1 MSELPPKPNDAPSDP
16 AVAHP
21 ATPISDF
28 LFKELPYSIVLI
40 LTLLGVAYT
49 SFSQHP
55 IVAYWELL
63 VPVIGIACIA
73 TGWPHAHDR
82 QARLRLI
89 WTQVLHWIA
98 FLAAMNLLL
107 LPSVQNLLNSNAT
120 GLAIMLLLALGTF
133 VAGVHILAW
142 EICLLGVVMALCV
155 PAIAWIEESALI
167 VLLGAIALVGVGM
180 TFWWM
185 FRKRRTAAR

>member
-1 MSELPPKPNDAPSDP
+1 MAAIEPNSRDAPAGS
-16 AVAHP
+16 VG
-21 ATPISDF
+21 ATPLSDF

-40 LTLLGVAYT
+40 LTLVGVAYT

-63 VPVIGIACIA
+63 APVIGLACILS
-73 TGWPHAHDR
+73 GWRHASDR
-82 QARLRLI
+82 KSRLRLI
-89 WTQVLHWIA
+89 WTQVLHWAA
-98 FLAAMNLLL
+98 FLGAMNLLL

-142 EICLLGVVMALCV
+142 QICVLGVVMALCV

-167 VLLGAIALVGVGM
+167 VLLGAIALIAIGL
-180 TFWWM
+180 TIWWM
-185 FRKRRTAAR
+185 FFRRRTAP